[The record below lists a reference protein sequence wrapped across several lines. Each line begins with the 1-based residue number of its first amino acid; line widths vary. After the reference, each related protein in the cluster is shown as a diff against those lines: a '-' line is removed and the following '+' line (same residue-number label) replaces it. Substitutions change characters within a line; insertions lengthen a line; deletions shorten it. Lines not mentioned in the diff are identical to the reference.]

1 MISRL
6 RKLFFLGAILN
17 LLLAVPLHAAPL
29 TATVATPSPA
39 ESGYFKLGTT
49 KNPAGH
55 ELSATSRSLL
65 LDGQPWFPVMGE
77 IHYSR
82 VPQAEWR
89 EELLKM
95 KAGGVDIVATYVF
108 WIHHEEVQGQ
118 WDWTGQRDLKKFL
131 QLCGELG
138 FKVVVR
144 LGPWCHGEVRNG
156 GFPNWVQNSGWK
168 LRSNDTNYL
177 AAAETL
183 YSEIAKQLRGQLWK
197 DGGPVIGVQVENEF
211 RGSPDHLMK
220 LKRMAIEAGID
231 VPFYIKT
238 GWPAMKSPVP
248 LGELFPLFGAYA
260 DGFWE
265 RGTQPMPG
273 NGWTKF
279 TFSTTRTDTAVANDT
294 LGNRKSGDTSGT
306 DKYPY
311 LTCEIGGGM
320 PASYH
325 RRMNYDPRDVTA
337 VVLCQL
343 GGGSSLMGYYMYH
356 GGQNPEGK
364 LSTLQESTATGY
376 PNDLP
381 VKSYDFN
388 APIGEFG
395 QLNPQFFWLRRLHLF
410 LRDFGA
416 ALSQMP
422 TTLPDVLPAN
432 KADTNTLRW
441 CVRSDGDAG
450 YVFVNNYERLR
461 ALPAKTN
468 VQFKLNLP
476 GGEFIFPRQPV
487 TIPSDAFFIWPFKL
501 HMDCEVELDYATAQP
516 VCLVTGDG
524 GRRTWYFAAVEG
536 VPAEFCFRRDELA
549 VKTSSG
555 TVRRE
560 NRRTVVADLKPGREA
575 AIHITQQFGPPLDI
589 VLLSEAD
596 SLTFQKTEGKIVF
609 EKPPAFSAKTVH
621 AEPVKSAG
629 PPREIP
635 MTSGKSPVAI
645 APTDADFASA
655 AVWQIKLPAKQDLS
669 ANPLLRIRYAG
680 DVARLTL
687 NGKLIADNFYC
698 GREFDLGL
706 RRYGSEIFTGNLRL
720 EILPLRKDAPIFIE
734 PQHKP
739 KFGTNDTVLTLQS
752 AEVVAPAQ

>member
-82 VPQAEWR
+82 LPQAEWR

-95 KAGGVDIVATYVF
+95 KAGGVNIVATYVF

-118 WDWTGQRDLKKFL
+118 WDWTGQRDLKFFL

-220 LKRMAIEAGID
+220 LKHMAIEASID

-294 LGNRKSGDTSGT
+294 LGNRKSGDTAGT

-487 TIPSDAFFIWPFKL
+487 TIPADAFFIWPINLDLGGAKL
-501 HMDCEVELDYATAQP
+501 CYATAQLICRQNEP
-516 VCLVTGDG
+516 DADTF
-524 GRRTWYFAAVEG
+524 YFAETPG
-536 VPAEFCFRRDELA
+536 VPAEFDFDEQSSVGRA
-549 VKTSSG
+549 SSRAAFENVKSA
-555 TVRRE
+555 R
-560 NRRTVVADLKPGREA
+560 KPAIKLQTKAGRQ
-575 AIHITQQFGPPLDI
+575 IQI

-596 SLTFQKTEGKIVF
+596 SLALQRADGKIFF
-609 EKPPAFSAKTVH
+609 ETPPKFSAQAVH

-669 ANPLLRIRYAG
+669 ANPLLRIRYIG

-706 RRYGSEIFTGNLRL
+706 RRYGPEIFTGDLRL

-739 KFGTNDTVLTLQS
+739 KFGTNDTVLMLQS